1 MFNEYGINRS
11 VLGDCMA
18 GARHTRG
25 MTGIST
31 GACYTCKKKHTH
43 TTVSYPGKNYI

>member
-11 VLGDCMA
+11 VLVDYMA
-18 GARHTRG
+18 RARHNRG
-25 MTGIST
+25 MTSIST
-31 GACYTCKKKHTH
+31 GACYTCKKKNTH